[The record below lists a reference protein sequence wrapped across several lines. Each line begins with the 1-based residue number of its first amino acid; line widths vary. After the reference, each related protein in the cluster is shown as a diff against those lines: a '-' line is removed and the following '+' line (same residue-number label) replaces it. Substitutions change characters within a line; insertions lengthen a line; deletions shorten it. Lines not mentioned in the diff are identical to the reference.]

1 MLKDEVEKKK
11 LKKDKKLLDPARLT
25 CKTSHPSYE
34 INQLSNKI
42 NVK

>member
-1 MLKDEVEKKK
+1 VLKDEVERKK
-11 LKKDKKLLDPARLT
+11 LKNNKKLPDPAWLT

-34 INQLSNKI
+34 TNQLSNKL